1 MLGRYLPFRQ
11 SQGRREEHDP
21 LWPAKFL
28 RKSNTPTPELGKV
41 GAEHVL
47 NLLARLKGDAP
58 VMPAITLQSGLSL
71 REEPQANVSRYEA
84 LRTVQGDHHV
94 A

>member
-1 MLGRYLPFRQ
+1 M
-11 SQGRREEHDP
+11 
-21 LWPAKFL
+21 K
-28 RKSNTPTPELGKV
+28 NTSPCGQHILKTEQHPNPPTPELGKV

-84 LRTVQGDHHV
+84 LRTVKGGHHV